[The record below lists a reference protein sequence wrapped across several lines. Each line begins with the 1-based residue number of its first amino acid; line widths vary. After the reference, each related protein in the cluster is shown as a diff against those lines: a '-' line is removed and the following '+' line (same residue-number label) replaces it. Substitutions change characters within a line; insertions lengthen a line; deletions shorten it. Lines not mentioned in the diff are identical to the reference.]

1 MKETLKETN
10 RLKSNCSARK
20 QYLCTPHGT
29 LSPASLFHAYA
40 LNETTETTPKRVM
53 RYAISEITNPQ
64 SYCGED
70 RGFFFV
76 QDDSHLKVL
85 GELHYDGTDASINS
99 IFFLF

>member
-1 MKETLKETN
+1 
-10 RLKSNCSARK
+10 
-20 QYLCTPHGT
+20 
-29 LSPASLFHAYA
+29 
-40 LNETTETTPKRVM
+40 M

-99 IFFLF
+99 IFFLFWPRSSVPPRYWALWEGGPLTEEACAITSSCLMYYG